1 MSLNTFLYCAARGN
15 RGDTNALVCQIC
27 CASVAKVPI
36 SETPL
41 QCVLARAGSAPISQ
55 PKSLEMVAQVG
66 VGMSKYL
73 GG

>member
-15 RGDTNALVCQIC
+15 CGDTNALGDRVC
-27 CASVAKVPI
+27 CASVAEVPS
-36 SETPL
+36 SETHP

-55 PKSLEMVAQVG
+55 PKSLEVVAQVG